1 MKIVAIG
8 GTGLIGRQVVANLHR
23 RGHEAVAA
31 APSTGVD
38 TITGVGLDD
47 AHVVVDLANSPSFA
61 DEAVLEFFQTSG
73 RNLLKAEVN
82 AGGSPDVRR

>member
-1 MKIVAIG
+1 MTIVAMG

-23 RGHEAVAA
+23 RVHEAVAP
-31 APSTGVD
+31 APRTGVD

-47 AHVVVDLANSPSFA
+47 AHVVVDLAHSPSFA